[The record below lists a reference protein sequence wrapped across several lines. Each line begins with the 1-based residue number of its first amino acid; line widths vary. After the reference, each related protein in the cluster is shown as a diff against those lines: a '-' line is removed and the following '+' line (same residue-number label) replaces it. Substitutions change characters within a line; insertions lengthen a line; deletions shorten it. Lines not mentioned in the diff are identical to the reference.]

1 MSEQASPRGT
11 FLKIADT
18 LKADIEADP
27 NATELPT
34 LADVMERFGVS
45 RGLALRAYGV
55 LRSDGLAEPVP
66 GARWRVVREGQSVGR
81 RSLVERISDLMV
93 TDEDVAVGKPFLS
106 ASKLAERLG
115 VTRPTVAKALAEL
128 EAAGLLSE
136 SRQGKARTVLALPGG
151 EERS

>member
-1 MSEQASPRGT
+1 MAQQSSPRGT
-11 FLKIADT
+11 FLKIADA

-27 NATELPT
+27 NATELPA
-34 LADVMERFGVS
+34 LADVMDRFGVS
-45 RGLALRAYGV
+45 RGLALRAFGV

>member
-1 MSEQASPRGT
+1 MTQQASPRGT
-11 FLKIADT
+11 FLKIADA

-27 NATELPT
+27 NATELPA
-34 LADVMERFGVS
+34 LADVMDRFGVS
-45 RGLALRAYGV
+45 RGLALRAFRV
-55 LRSDGLAEPVP
+55 LRSEGLAEPVP
-66 GARWRVVREGQSVGR
+66 GARWRVIKDGQSAGR

-93 TDEDVAVGKPFLS
+93 TDEDVVVGKPFLS

-115 VTRPTVAKALAEL
+115 VARPTVAKALAEL

>member
-1 MSEQASPRGT
+1 MSQQASPRGT
-11 FLKIADT
+11 FLKIADA
-18 LKADIEADP
+18 LRSDIEAAP
-27 NATELPT
+27 EAVELPA
-34 LADVMERFGVS
+34 LAEVMERFGVS
-45 RGLALRAYGV
+45 RGLALRAFGV

-66 GARWRVVREGQSVGR
+66 GGRWRVIRGGQSAGR
-81 RSLVERISDLMV
+81 RSLTEQICDVML
-93 TDEDVAVGKPFLS
+93 TDDSVAVGKPFLS

-115 VTRPTVAKALAEL
+115 VARPTVAKALAEL

>member
-1 MSEQASPRGT
+1 MAQQSSPRGT
-11 FLKIADT
+11 FLKIADA

-27 NATELPT
+27 NATELPA
-34 LADVMERFGVS
+34 LADVMDRFGVS

-66 GARWRVVREGQSVGR
+66 GARWRVIRDGQRAGR
-81 RSLVERISDLMV
+81 QSLVERISDLMV